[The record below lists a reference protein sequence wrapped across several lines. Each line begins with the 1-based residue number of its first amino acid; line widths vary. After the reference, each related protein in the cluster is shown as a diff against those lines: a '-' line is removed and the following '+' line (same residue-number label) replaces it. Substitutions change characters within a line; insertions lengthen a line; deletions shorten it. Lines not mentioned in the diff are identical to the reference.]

1 MRGTYNRRWGE
12 IALDFFFPRARD
24 IALCADEEPLALRL
38 LRIIL
43 AGTIYA
49 SGGDTR
55 NLTAVTFHNGSVHTL
70 GTRKACPA
78 EAYYLSGDRIRG
90 SWRS

>member
-1 MRGTYNRRWGE
+1 VRGTFNRHWGE
-12 IALDFFFPRARD
+12 MVLYAN
-24 IALCADEEPLALRL
+24 EKSLAFCL
-38 LRIIL
+38 LNIFT

-49 SGGDTR
+49 SGGDTQ

-78 EAYYLSGDRIRG
+78 EAYSSASNFRC
-90 SWRS
+90 WFC